1 MTSPYSKPAASVC
14 APASAFDL
22 LQWQEQA
29 LVHEALWRTESSLPK
44 PRRVEV
50 VDDTMPADTAFRHIS
65 EGASLLWRG
74 DFQNAR
80 QLLLALGRRLDKKS
94 RRKSPASAKSPA
106 AAGFPQA
113 FHLYRQSQ
121 AQRARMLASILIELD
136 MQWHCALR
144 RAPDWSLACSE
155 AWGAVPAKAQAQT
168 VLVPLRDLL
177 GVVGAHEWRKKG
189 VQIPALDG
197 GRIHAHYGVFSP
209 VRGEY
214 LDLVARADIPAAALQ
229 QAWDIG
235 VGTGV
240 LSALL
245 LKRGVKSVVATD
257 TSERALACAAENLQR
272 LGHASRVELQRT
284 DLFVQGKAGLIVC
297 NPPWLPGKAASLLDQ
312 AIYDED
318 SRMLRGFLQ
327 GLAAHLLPGGEGWLI
342 LSDLAEHLK
351 LRTRDELLGWIES
364 GGLKVLGREDVR
376 PHHGKVQDREDPLH
390 AARAAEVTS
399 LWRLAA
405 AG

>member
-1 MTSPYSKPAASVC
+1 MKTINNNNVAASV
-14 APASAFDL
+14 SAYQPL
-22 LQWQEQA
+22 EWQEKGKPRS
-29 LVHEALWRTESSLPK
+29 ALWRTESSLPQPK
-44 PRRVEV
+44 RIELA
-50 VDDTMPADTAFRHIS
+50 DDTMPADTAFRHIS

-80 QLLLALGRRLDKKS
+80 QLLVALGRRLEKKVT
-94 RRKSPASAKSPA
+94 RRKA
-106 AAGFPQA
+106 AAAAEITFPHA
-113 FHLYRQSQ
+113 FHLYRQTQ
-121 AQRARMLASILIELD
+121 AQRARVLASILIELD
-136 MQWHCALR
+136 DQWHCALR
-144 RAPDWSLACSE
+144 RAPDWSVACTE
-155 AWGAVPAKAQAQT
+155 AWGTAPKQGAAQS

-189 VQIPALDG
+189 VELAALDG
-197 GRIHAHYGVFSP
+197 ERIHAHYGVFSP

-214 LDLVARADIPAAALQ
+214 LELVARAPIPAAGMQ

-240 LSALL
+240 LSAQLI
-245 LKRGVKSVVATD
+245 KRGVKSIVATD
-257 TSERALACAAENLQR
+257 MSERALSCATENLQR
-272 LGHASRVELQRT
+272 LGHAAKVKLQRA
-284 DLFVQGKAGLIVC
+284 DLFPEGRAGLIVC

-318 SRMLRGFLQ
+318 SRMLRGFVQ
-327 GLAAHLLPGGEGWLI
+327 GLAAHLQPGGEGWLI

-351 LRTRDELLGWIES
+351 LRKREELLGWIEAA
-364 GGLKVLGREDVR
+364 GLKVLGREDIR
-376 PHHGKVQDREDPLH
+376 PSHGKVQDSEDPLH

-405 AG
+405 I

>member
-1 MTSPYSKPAASVC
+1 MKTINNNNVAASV
-14 APASAFDL
+14 SAYQPL
-22 LQWQEQA
+22 EWQEKGKPRS
-29 LVHEALWRTESSLPK
+29 ALWRTESSLPQPK
-44 PRRVEV
+44 RIELA
-50 VDDTMPADTAFRHIS
+50 DDTMPADTAFRHIS

-80 QLLLALGRRLDKKS
+80 QLLVALGRRLEKKVT
-94 RRKSPASAKSPA
+94 RRKAAASAEIT
-106 AAGFPQA
+106 FPHA
-113 FHLYRQSQ
+113 FHLYRQTQ
-121 AQRARMLASILIELD
+121 AQRARVLASILIELD
-136 MQWHCALR
+136 DQWRCALR
-144 RAPDWSLACSE
+144 RAPDWSVACTE
-155 AWGAVPAKAQAQT
+155 AWGTAPKQGAAQS

-189 VQIPALDG
+189 VELAALDG
-197 GRIHAHYGVFSP
+197 ERIHAHYGVFSP

-214 LDLVARADIPAAALQ
+214 LELVARAPIPAAGMQ

-240 LSALL
+240 LSAQLI
-245 LKRGVKSVVATD
+245 KRGVKSIVATD
-257 TSERALACAAENLQR
+257 MSERALSCATENLQR
-272 LGHASRVELQRT
+272 LGHAAKVKLQRA
-284 DLFVQGKAGLIVC
+284 DLFPEGRAGLIVC

-318 SRMLRGFLQ
+318 SRMLRGFVQ
-327 GLAAHLLPGGEGWLI
+327 GLAAHLQPGGEGWLI

-351 LRTRDELLGWIES
+351 LRKREELLGWIEAA
-364 GGLKVLGREDVR
+364 GLKVLGREDIR
-376 PHHGKVQDREDPLH
+376 PSHGKVQDSEDPLH

-405 AG
+405 I

>member
-1 MTSPYSKPAASVC
+1 M
-14 APASAFDL
+14 
-22 LQWQEQA
+22 LQWQEQVQA
-29 LVHEALWRTESSLPK
+29 HTALWRSESSLPK
-44 PRRVEV
+44 PRRIEV
-50 VDDTMPADTAFRHIS
+50 ADDTMPADTAFRHIS

-94 RRKSPASAKSPA
+94 RRKSPAKGPA
-106 AAGFPQA
+106 AAGFPHA

-121 AQRARMLASILIELD
+121 AQRARMLGSILIELD
-136 MQWHCALR
+136 VQWHCALR

-155 AWGAVPAKAQAQT
+155 AWGAVAAEAPAQS

-189 VQIPALDG
+189 VEIPTLDG
-197 GRIHAHYGVFSP
+197 ARIHAHYGVFSP

-214 LDLVARADIPAAALQ
+214 LDLVARASIPAAGLQ

-257 TSERALACAAENLQR
+257 TSERALACATENLQR
-272 LGHASRVELQRT
+272 LGHASRVELQRA
-284 DLFVQGKAGLIVC
+284 DLFAQGQAGLIVC
-297 NPPWLPGKAASLLDQ
+297 NPPWLPGKAASVLDQ

-351 LRTRDELLGWIES
+351 LRTRDELLGWIEVA
-364 GGLKVLGREDVR
+364 GLKVLGRDDVR

-390 AARAAEVTS
+390 TARAAEVTS

-405 AG
+405 AA

>member
-1 MTSPYSKPAASVC
+1 MKTINNNNVAASV
-14 APASAFDL
+14 SAYQPL
-22 LQWQEQA
+22 EWQEKGKPRS
-29 LVHEALWRTESSLPK
+29 ALWRAESSLPQPK
-44 PRRVEV
+44 RIELA
-50 VDDTMPADTAFRHIS
+50 DDTMPADTAFRHIS

-80 QLLLALGRRLDKKS
+80 QLLVALGRRLEKKVT
-94 RRKSPASAKSPA
+94 RRKA
-106 AAGFPQA
+106 AVAAEITFPHA
-113 FHLYRQSQ
+113 FHLYRQTQ
-121 AQRARMLASILIELD
+121 AQRARVLASILIELD
-136 MQWHCALR
+136 DQWQCALR
-144 RAPDWSLACSE
+144 RAPDWSVACTE
-155 AWGAVPAKAQAQT
+155 AWGTAPKQGAAQS

-189 VQIPALDG
+189 VELAALDG
-197 GRIHAHYGVFSP
+197 ERIHAHYGVFSP

-214 LDLVARADIPAAALQ
+214 LELVARAPIPAAGMQ

-240 LSALL
+240 LSAQLI
-245 LKRGVKSVVATD
+245 KRGVKSIVATD
-257 TSERALACAAENLQR
+257 MSERALGCATENLQR
-272 LGHASRVELQRT
+272 LGHAAKVKLQRA
-284 DLFVQGKAGLIVC
+284 DLFPEGRAGLIVC

-318 SRMLRGFLQ
+318 SRMLRGFVQ
-327 GLAAHLLPGGEGWLI
+327 GLAAHLQPGGEGWLI

-351 LRTRDELLGWIES
+351 LRKREELLGWIEAA
-364 GGLKVLGREDVR
+364 GLKVLGREDIR
-376 PHHGKVQDREDPLH
+376 PSHGKVQDSEDPLH

-405 AG
+405 I

>member
-1 MTSPYSKPAASVC
+1 MNNNNVAASV
-14 APASAFDL
+14 SAYQPL
-22 LQWQEQA
+22 EWQEKGKPRS
-29 LVHEALWRTESSLPK
+29 ALWRTESSLPQPK
-44 PRRVEV
+44 RIELA
-50 VDDTMPADTAFRHIS
+50 DDTMPADTAFRHIS

-80 QLLLALGRRLDKKS
+80 QLLVALGRRLEKKVT
-94 RRKSPASAKSPA
+94 RRKA
-106 AAGFPQA
+106 AAAAEITFPHA
-113 FHLYRQSQ
+113 FHLYRQTQ
-121 AQRARMLASILIELD
+121 AQRARVLASILIELD
-136 MQWHCALR
+136 DQWHCALR
-144 RAPDWSLACSE
+144 RAPDWSVACTE
-155 AWGAVPAKAQAQT
+155 AWGAAPKQGSAQS

-189 VQIPALDG
+189 VELAALDG
-197 GRIHAHYGVFSP
+197 ERIHAHYGVFSP

-214 LDLVARADIPAAALQ
+214 LELVARAPIPAAGMQ

-240 LSALL
+240 LSAQLI
-245 LKRGVKSVVATD
+245 KRGVKSIVATD
-257 TSERALACAAENLQR
+257 MSERALSCATENLQR
-272 LGHASRVELQRT
+272 LGHAAKVKLQRA
-284 DLFVQGKAGLIVC
+284 DLFPEGRAGLIVC

-318 SRMLRGFLQ
+318 SRMLRGFVQ
-327 GLAAHLLPGGEGWLI
+327 GLAAHLQPGGEGWLI

-351 LRTRDELLGWIES
+351 LRKREELLGWIEAA
-364 GGLKVLGREDVR
+364 GLKVLGREDIR
-376 PHHGKVQDREDPLH
+376 PSHSKVQDSEDPLH

-405 AG
+405 I

>member
-1 MTSPYSKPAASVC
+1 MKTINNNNVAASV
-14 APASAFDL
+14 SAYQPL
-22 LQWQEQA
+22 EWQEKGKPRS
-29 LVHEALWRTESSLPK
+29 ALWRTESSLPQPK
-44 PRRVEV
+44 RIELA
-50 VDDTMPADTAFRHIS
+50 DDTMPADTAFRHIS

-80 QLLLALGRRLDKKS
+80 QLLVALGRRLEKKVT
-94 RRKSPASAKSPA
+94 RRKA
-106 AAGFPQA
+106 AAAAEITFPHG
-113 FHLYRQSQ
+113 FHLFRQTQ
-121 AQRARMLASILIELD
+121 AQRARVLASILIELD
-136 MQWHCALR
+136 DQWHCALR
-144 RAPDWSLACSE
+144 RAPDWSVACTE
-155 AWGAVPAKAQAQT
+155 AWGTAPKQGVGQS

-189 VQIPALDG
+189 VELAALDG
-197 GRIHAHYGVFSP
+197 ERIHAHYGVFSP

-214 LDLVARADIPAAALQ
+214 LELVARAPIPAAGMQ

-240 LSALL
+240 LSAQLI
-245 LKRGVKSVVATD
+245 KRGVKSIVATD
-257 TSERALACAAENLQR
+257 MSERALSCATENLQR
-272 LGHASRVELQRT
+272 LGHAAKVKLQRA
-284 DLFVQGKAGLIVC
+284 DLFPEGRAGLIVC

-318 SRMLRGFLQ
+318 SRMLRGFVQ
-327 GLAAHLLPGGEGWLI
+327 GLAAHLQPGGEGWLI

-351 LRTRDELLGWIES
+351 LRKREELLGWIEAA
-364 GGLKVLGREDVR
+364 GLKVLDREDIR
-376 PHHGKVQDREDPLH
+376 PSHGKVQDSEDPLH

-405 AG
+405 I

>member
-189 VQIPALDG
+189 VEIPALDG

>member
-1 MTSPYSKPAASVC
+1 MTSPNSKLAASVC

-22 LQWQEQA
+22 LQWQEQGQA
-29 LVHEALWRTESSLPK
+29 YTALWRSESSLPK
-44 PRRVEV
+44 PRRIEV
-50 VDDTMPADTAFRHIS
+50 ADDTMPADTAFRHIS

-94 RRKSPASAKSPA
+94 RRKSPAKSTA
-106 AAGFPQA
+106 ASGFPHA

-121 AQRARMLASILIELD
+121 AQRARMLGSILIELD
-136 MQWHCALR
+136 VQWHCALR

-155 AWGAVPAKAQAQT
+155 AWGAVSAEAHAQS

-189 VQIPALDG
+189 VEIPALDG
-197 GRIHAHYGVFSP
+197 ARIHAHYGVFSP

-214 LDLVARADIPAAALQ
+214 LDLVARASIPAAALQ

-257 TSERALACAAENLQR
+257 TSERALACATENLQR
-272 LGHASRVELQRT
+272 LGHASRVELQHA
-284 DLFVQGKAGLIVC
+284 DLFAQGQAGLIVC
-297 NPPWLPGKAASLLDQ
+297 NPPWLPGKAASVLDQ

-351 LRTRDELLGWIES
+351 LRTRDELLGWIDDA
-364 GGLKVLGREDVR
+364 GLKVLGRDDVR

-390 AARAAEVTS
+390 TARAAEVTS
-399 LWRLAA
+399 LWRLAK

>member
-1 MTSPYSKPAASVC
+1 MTSPNSKLAASVC

-29 LVHEALWRTESSLPK
+29 QAHTALWRSESSLPK
-44 PRRVEV
+44 PRRIEIA
-50 VDDTMPADTAFRHIS
+50 DDTMPADTAFRHIS
-65 EGASLLWRG
+65 EGVSLLWRG

-94 RRKSPASAKSPA
+94 RRKSPAKSPA
-106 AAGFPQA
+106 ATGFPHA

-155 AWGAVPAKAQAQT
+155 AWGAVPAEAHAQS

-189 VQIPALDG
+189 VEIPALDG
-197 GRIHAHYGVFSP
+197 ARIHAHYGVFSP

-214 LDLVARADIPAAALQ
+214 LDLVARASIPAAGLQ

-245 LKRGVKSVVATD
+245 LKRGVKSVLATD
-257 TSERALACAAENLQR
+257 MSERALACASENLQR
-272 LGHASRVELQRT
+272 LGHASRVELQHV
-284 DLFVQGKAGLIVC
+284 DLFPQGQAGLIVC
-297 NPPWLPGKAASLLDQ
+297 NPPWLPARAVTTLEQ
-312 AIYDED
+312 AVYDEH
-318 SRMLRGFLQ
+318 SAMLRGFLT
-327 GLAAHLLPGGEGWLI
+327 GLRAHLLPQGEGWLI
-342 LSDLAEHLK
+342 LSDLAEHLG
-351 LRTRDELLGWIES
+351 LRSRAELLDWIEAA
-364 GGLKVLGREDVR
+364 GLQVVGKLDVR
-376 PHHGKVQDREDPLH
+376 PRHGKAQDASDPLH
-390 AARAAEVTS
+390 AARAQEVTS
-399 LWRLAA
+399 LWRLQAR
-405 AG
+405 

>member
-1 MTSPYSKPAASVC
+1 M
-14 APASAFDL
+14 
-22 LQWQEQA
+22 
-29 LVHEALWRTESSLPK
+29 ALWRSESSLPK
-44 PRRVEV
+44 PRRIEV
-50 VDDTMPADTAFRHIS
+50 ADDTMPADTAFRHIS

-94 RRKSPASAKSPA
+94 RRKSPAKSPA
-106 AAGFPQA
+106 AAGFPHA

-136 MQWHCALR
+136 VQWHCALR
-144 RAPDWSLACSE
+144 RAPDWSQACSE
-155 AWGAVPAKAQAQT
+155 AWGTVPAEVHAQS

-189 VQIPALDG
+189 VEIPALDG
-197 GRIHAHYGVFSP
+197 ARIHAHYGVFSP

-214 LDLVARADIPAAALQ
+214 LDLVARASIPAAGLE

-245 LKRGVKSVVATD
+245 LRRGVKSVVATD
-257 TSERALACAAENLQR
+257 TSERALACAGENLQR
-272 LGHASRVELQRT
+272 LGHASRVELQHA
-284 DLFVQGKAGLIVC
+284 DLFAQGQAGLIVC
-297 NPPWLPGKAASLLDQ
+297 NPPWLPGKAASVLDQ

-342 LSDLAEHLK
+342 ISDLAEHLK
-351 LRTRDELLGWIES
+351 LRTRDELLGWIEAA
-364 GGLKVLGREDVR
+364 GLKVLGREDVR

-390 AARAAEVTS
+390 IARSAEVTS
-399 LWRLAA
+399 LWRLAK

>member
-1 MTSPYSKPAASVC
+1 MKTINNNNVAASV
-14 APASAFDL
+14 SAYQL
-22 LQWQEQA
+22 LQWQEQ
-29 LVHEALWRTESSLPK
+29 EQSRCALWRAESSLPQPK
-44 PRRVEV
+44 RIELA
-50 VDDTMPADTAFRHIS
+50 DDTMPADTAFRHIS

-80 QLLLALGRRLDKKS
+80 QLLLALGRRLEKKVT
-94 RRKSPASAKSPA
+94 RRRA
-106 AAGFPQA
+106 AAAAEVTFPHA
-113 FHLYRQSQ
+113 FHLYRQTQ
-121 AQRARMLASILIELD
+121 AQRARVLAGILIELD
-136 MQWHCALR
+136 DQWHCALR
-144 RAPDWSLACSE
+144 RAPDWSLACAE
-155 AWGAVPAKAQAQT
+155 AWGAPQVQGAAKS

-189 VQIPALDG
+189 VELAALDG
-197 GRIHAHYGVFSP
+197 ERIHAHYGVFSP

-214 LDLVARADIPAAALQ
+214 LDLVARAPISAAGMQ

-245 LKRGVKSVVATD
+245 IKRGVKSVVATD
-257 TSERALACAAENLQR
+257 MSERALACATENLQR
-272 LGHASRVELQRT
+272 LGHAAKVEVKRA
-284 DLFVQGKAGLIVC
+284 DLFPEGRSGLIVC

-327 GLAAHLLPGGEGWLI
+327 GLAAHLQPGGEGWLI

-351 LRTRDELLGWIES
+351 LRKREELLGWIEAA
-364 GGLKVLGREDVR
+364 GLKVLAREDIR
-376 PHHGKVQDREDPLH
+376 PHHGKVQDLADPLH
-390 AARAAEVTS
+390 TARAAEVTS
-399 LWRLAA
+399 LWRLAVN
-405 AG
+405 